1 MAIKRNNPAPKPFKS
16 YEGLTLEGIAA
27 QIAHSI
33 LVWKTYRLST
43 RNDCQLVVNSL
54 IRSYH
59 TRLAARSRNPLPSSK
74 KAVAER
80 KRGNKPIVEHAIPVA
95 CVMKHLLER
104 TVKGDFADV
113 PALIPKVMKVLDESA
128 LRAWV
133 AKSEHDALRNLG
145 LEICMPEGHKH
156 PWPDRWA
163 RYRIAKI
170 VLDT

>member
-1 MAIKRNNPAPKPFKS
+1 MATKKNQPAIKPFKS

-27 QIAHSI
+27 QIVHSV
-33 LVWKTYRLST
+33 LVWKTHELST
-43 RNDCQLVVNSL
+43 RNDCQLVVNNL

-59 TRLAARSRNPLPSSK
+59 ARLAARSKDPLPSSK
-74 KAVAER
+74 KAITER

-95 CVMKHLLER
+95 CIMKHLLEK
-104 TVKGDFADV
+104 TVKGDFVDG
-113 PALIPKVMKVLDESA
+113 PALIPKVMKVLDATA

-133 AKSEHDALRNLG
+133 TKSEHNALRNLG
-145 LEICMPEGHKH
+145 LECCMPEGHKH

-170 VLDT
+170 ELAS